1 MKKAVVTLI
10 TASKL
15 TSQQKKTVLDAL
27 EQKLG
32 SVEIEEVVD
41 PTLIGGLKIKLGNQ
55 EFDASLSG
63 KLERLETQVSEVIVT
78 TAVELTSDQ
87 RQKLSK
93 ALEAKMGTS
102 RISEVVDP
110 TIIGGIKI
118 LVGSREIDSSIKG
131 KLTKLKQQLSQTI

>member
-15 TSQQKKTVLDAL
+15 TSQQKNTVMEAL

-41 PTLIGGLKIKLGNQ
+41 PTLIGGLKIKIGNQ

-63 KLERLETQVSEVIVT
+63 KLERLETQVAEVIVT
-78 TAVELTSDQ
+78 TAVELTSEQ
-87 RQKLSK
+87 RKKLT
-93 ALEAKMGTS
+93 AAIEEKMGTN
-102 RISEVVDP
+102 RISEVIDP
-110 TIIGGIKI
+110 SIIGGIKI
-118 LVGSREIDSSIKG
+118 IAGSREIDSSVKG
-131 KLTKLKQQLSQTI
+131 KLNKLKQQLSRTV

>member
-15 TSQQKKTVLDAL
+15 TSQQKRTVIEAL

-32 SVEIEEVVD
+32 SVEVEEVVD

-87 RQKLSK
+87 RKKLTS
-93 ALEAKMGTS
+93 AIEEKMGSS
-102 RISEVVDP
+102 RISEVIDP
-110 TIIGGIKI
+110 SIIGGIKI
-118 LVGSREIDSSIKG
+118 IAGSREIDSSVKG
-131 KLTKLKQQLSQTI
+131 KLTKLKQQLLQTV